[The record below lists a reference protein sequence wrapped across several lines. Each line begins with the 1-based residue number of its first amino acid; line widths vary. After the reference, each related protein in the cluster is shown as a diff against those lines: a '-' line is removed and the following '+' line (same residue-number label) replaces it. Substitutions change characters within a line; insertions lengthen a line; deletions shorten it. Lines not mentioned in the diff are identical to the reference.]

1 MIADWPRSLHT
12 LYTPAQVQ
20 VILRRARLR
29 VERSEGQMV
38 VVVFELADDT
48 RATRWRLRRLARIV
62 LRRARVTDDVG
73 WISRTQVCAVLPDTG
88 PYGAYHMAEGVR
100 GLAADRS
107 LDVRYTIYCYPDDD
121 TDSPGGGSGGSRR
134 GNDRR
139 LDGQN
144 SSASSVSSSS
154 SSPDLIAPAP
164 FRAAVSM
171 PGGPM
176 TAALERRRLIAFVN
190 RGMTAEV
197 TSPVRSLMELLRER
211 LPAWK
216 RSMDIL
222 GASIGLTFALP
233 VMAVAAL
240 LIRASSPGPVLFR
253 QPRAGIGGERFTIF
267 KFRTMVPN
275 AESLKPALRALSE
288 QDGPAF
294 KMTAD
299 PRVTLIGRFLRA
311 TSLDELPQFWNVLV
325 GNMSLVGPRPLP
337 IDESDAC
344 DWWHRRRLDVMP
356 GLTCIWQ
363 VRGRSRVS
371 FDDWMRMDM
380 EYIRRRSP
388 LYDLKIL
395 LLTVPAVVLRRGAH

>member
-12 LYTPAQVQ
+12 LYTPAQLQ

-29 VERSEGQMV
+29 VERSDGQLA

-48 RATRWRLRRLARIV
+48 RVTRWRLRRLARLV

-73 WISRTQVCAVLPDTG
+73 WITKTQVCAILPDTG

-100 GLAADRS
+100 GVAADRK

-121 TDSPGGGSGGSRR
+121 TDTPTGGSGGGRR
-134 GNDRR
+134 GANER
-139 LDGQN
+139 LADGEPAAP
-144 SSASSVSSSS
+144 SASA
-154 SSPDLIAPAP
+154 SPDLIAPAP
-164 FRAAVSM
+164 FRGGAAS
-171 PGGPM
+171 P

-190 RGMTAEV
+190 RGMRAGA
-197 TSPVRSLMELLRER
+197 TSPVRSLVELLRDR
-211 LPAWK
+211 LPVWK
-216 RSMDIL
+216 RAMDVV
-222 GASIGLTFALP
+222 GASIGLTLALP

-240 LIRASSPGPVLFR
+240 MIRASSPGPVLFR
-253 QPRAGIGGERFTIF
+253 QPRSGIGGERFTIF

-275 AESLKPALRALSE
+275 AESLKPGLRALSE

-294 KMTAD
+294 KMTDD
-299 PRVTLIGRFLRA
+299 PRVTWIGRFLRA

-337 IDESDAC
+337 IDEADAC
-344 DWWHRRRLDVMP
+344 DLWHRRRLDVMP

-388 LYDLKIL
+388 LFDLKIL

>member
-12 LYTPAQVQ
+12 LYTPAQIQ

-29 VERSEGQMV
+29 VERSDSQTA

-48 RATRWRLRRLARIV
+48 RVTRWRLRRLARVV

-73 WISRTQVCAVLPDTG
+73 WITKTQVCAVLPDTG
-88 PYGAYHMAEGVR
+88 PYGAHHMAEGVR
-100 GLAADRS
+100 GLAADRK

-121 TDSPGGGSGGSRR
+121 TDAPSGGGGGRR
-134 GNDRR
+134 GAKER
-139 LDGQN
+139 LVDGQ
-144 SSASSVSSSS
+144 AVSSTPS

-164 FRAAVSM
+164 FRGGAGSPAA
-171 PGGPM
+171 GPV

-190 RGMTAEV
+190 RGMRADA
-197 TSPVRSLMELLRER
+197 TSPVRSLLELLRDR

-216 RSMDIL
+216 RTMDIL

-240 LIRASSPGPVLFR
+240 MIRASSPGPVIFR
-253 QPRAGIGGERFTIF
+253 QPRSGIGGERFTIF

-275 AESLKPALRALSE
+275 AESLKPGLRALSE

-294 KMTAD
+294 KMTDD

-337 IDESDAC
+337 IDEADAC
-344 DWWHRRRLDVMP
+344 GLWQRRRLDVMP

-395 LLTVPAVVLRRGAH
+395 LLTVPAVALRRGAH